1 MKYYDMIPEWV
12 RITGN
17 QADRPAPYLKSVDSL
32 TLSVNKHLIREI
44 IYTFEELSLQGIP
57 TGMFY
62 EFDDPAIAADEMG
75 VSAGAIKDTAYR
87 MGGTRVGNYI
97 VTSRVADKEVVDTT
111 HPEKQGELFT

>member
-17 QADRPAPYLKSVDSL
+17 QADRPAPYLRTGDHVN
-32 TLSVNKHLIREI
+32 LSVNKHLIREI
-44 IYTFEELSLQGIP
+44 IYTFEELTVQGVP
-57 TGMFY
+57 TGMFF

-87 MGGTRVGNYI
+87 IGGTRVGNYI
-97 VTSRVADKEVVDTT
+97 VTSRVADKEVIDTT
-111 HPEKQGELFT
+111 PPEKQGELFV